1 MLGRLKELPEFMLV
15 RALRSVVEDV
25 ELSMTAVGA
34 VPCLRL
40 PAGASFF
47 CGSPLQSEN
56 ENGIL
61 STLSKLLKVPK
72 LVANPKWTSS
82 RRLVL
87 RSIGSQPYVG
97 RAADASRSSG
107 RM

>member
-47 CGSPLQSEN
+47 CGSPLQSDN
-56 ENGIL
+56 GNGIS
-61 STLSKLLKVPK
+61 STFVEVTQGSEVGGQPEVDVIKKVGTQVHR
-72 LVANPKWTSS
+72 LATV
-82 RRLVL
+82 RRQ
-87 RSIGSQPYVG
+87 GS
-97 RAADASRSSG
+97 
-107 RM
+107 